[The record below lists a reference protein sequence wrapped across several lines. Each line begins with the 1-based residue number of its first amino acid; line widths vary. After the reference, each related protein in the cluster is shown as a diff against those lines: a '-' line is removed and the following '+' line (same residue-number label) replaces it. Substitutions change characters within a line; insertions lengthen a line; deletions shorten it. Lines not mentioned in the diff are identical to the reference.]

1 VLLATQRLAHSGGEG
16 LQVVRGYHVPLV
28 DRRVG
33 GVGRGGREQA
43 LARTDGRQ
51 QDGQEGLGR
60 VQEGRVQV
68 PVAVEGNVLGS
79 LPVCCFSIQVAHLEF
94 AFWNRNVTC
103 SFRQKKKRLW
113 GFI

>member
-1 VLLATQRLAHSGGEG
+1 VLLATQRLARSGGGGEG

-33 GVGRGGREQA
+33 GVGRGGRGGREQA
-43 LARTDGRQ
+43 LARTHGRQ

-68 PVAVEGNVLGS
+68 PVAVEGKVLGS
-79 LPVCCFSIQVAHLEF
+79 LPVCCFSVQVAHLEF
-94 AFWNRNVTC
+94 AF
-103 SFRQKKKRLW
+103 
-113 GFI
+113 